1 MAPVPDPEQS
11 DLIEQLER
19 AGRNLIEW
27 DAGAVNDAIDLIKR
41 QAEALQAL
49 EQQLNEARG
58 ERDEARSRREWTEQ
72 WYAERFERLRDLA
85 KEKGIWSEA
94 AAILANGTVSP
105 MEPPHYGQQLNTTR
119 HRAEAAERREEGLRK
134 ALARLVTDAI
144 NAHPHTATSH
154 QPGLAKG
161 IQEARV
167 ALFDFQEGGEPR
179 ARGIEASEGGS
190 ATPEQE
196 VRGERARAQ
205 LLEDVHRAADDV
217 RGHWGIENTE
227 GYDEAMSDLA
237 LALDVLTAAERDG
250 SVPATPTP
258 PEQSHPRGRS
268 AELLPDPQHP
278 NREDPN
284 A

>member
-1 MAPVPDPEQS
+1 MTPEHTDRDLRERIAKLRDRIRCISATTCLMDIAELFAQVADDLDAALTASEGPRVCPTCGSDDPAKNWCVIYG
-11 DLIEQLER
+11 DDVYI
-19 AGRNLIEW
+19 GGW
-27 DAGAVNDAIDLIKR
+27 G
-41 QAEALQAL
+41 
-49 EQQLNEARG
+49 
-58 ERDEARSRREWTEQ
+58 DEAFVQGSARI
-72 WYAERFERLRDLA
+72 AL
-85 KEKGIWSEA
+85 
-94 AAILANGTVSP
+94 GTV
-105 MEPPHYGQQLNTTR
+105 
-119 HRAEAAERREEGLRK
+119 
-134 ALARLVTDAI
+134 
-144 NAHPHTATSH
+144 TAYRCPDSTAFH
-154 QPGLAKG
+154 
-161 IQEARV
+161 
-167 ALFDFQEGGEPR
+167 
-179 ARGIEASEGGS
+179 GIEASEGGS

-278 NREDPN
+278 NQKDPN